1 MKTQSNIK
9 KKTYAFALNTV
20 KLCLIVQKDHKEY
33 VLTKQLIRS
42 ATSIGAN
49 IEEGSQAP
57 TRADF
62 IYKHTIS
69 LKEAFE
75 SNYWIRL
82 LKDTGLVSPQI
93 ASDLLNDCIEIQKIL
108 ITIVKKSKENLK
120 KVWLPWLVNITFG
133 QIFPI
138 TYHLYPITYS
148 LSPNNSNALSK
159 LFKTFGISSMLQV
172 PTDNRYQSEFSDAPK
187 AEKGTTANCAWLSK

>member
-9 KKTYAFALNTV
+9 NKTYAFALNIV

-49 IEEGSQAP
+49 IEEGSQSP

-108 ITIVKKSKENLK
+108 ITIVKKSKANLK
-120 KVWLPWLVNITFG
+120 KV
-133 QIFPI
+133 
-138 TYHLYPITYS
+138 
-148 LSPNNSNALSK
+148 
-159 LFKTFGISSMLQV
+159 
-172 PTDNRYQSEFSDAPK
+172 
-187 AEKGTTANCAWLSK
+187 